1 MMSPSFKSGPNSS
14 IAIIEIYS
22 HHVFVHTLAASLL
35 ESGYKVT
42 IYVTERIAR
51 DLLPLFAENRIG
63 PKFVVAKNNE
73 NEFLFLRRIRREIEL
88 KNDLLFINSIQ
99 GYRIGYFYFNNFNIP
114 KIAGAGRISEFFGSE
129 YRLRGFDSIRQFLHH
144 NYTKFFLPKVIKR
157 LDAIIVHTEQAKTFA
172 LDNQFT
178 KPIHCMPFSL
188 YLGQSPKSADTR
200 SLEMLVTGQIVEGHR
215 DYFGLLS
222 TFESIWMRGFTN
234 IKLTVLTSP
243 VTEYG
248 YAVVKEMERLEK
260 KGFPITYFNDWI
272 PELEFLKT
280 TAKAQFIIA
289 PILPKGYGKGEL
301 TSVHVESVRMGIPAI
316 YPSWYRPDPTVES
329 SSIYYDSFHM
339 LENQIIDLYHN
350 PGQVCEISNKAVK
363 NVHAYCLEPVAIGLS
378 DFLNYFMHTDV

>member
-1 MMSPSFKSGPNSS
+1 MMSPSFKSGSNSS

-35 ESGYKVT
+35 KSGYNVT
-42 IYVTERIAR
+42 IYVTERIAK

-63 PKFVVAKNNE
+63 PKFKVAKKNE
-73 NEFLFLRRIRREIEL
+73 SEFLFLRRIRREIEL
-88 KNDLLFINSIQ
+88 ENDLLFINSIQ
-99 GYRIGYFYFNNFNIP
+99 GYRVGYFYLNNFNIP

-144 NYTKFFLPKVIKR
+144 NYTKFFLSKIIKR
-157 LDAIIVHTEQAKTFA
+157 LDAIIVHTEQAKKFA

-188 YLGQSPKSADTR
+188 YLGQPPKPADTV
-200 SLEMLVTGQIVEGHR
+200 SLEMLVTGQIVKGHR

-222 TFESIWMRGFTN
+222 MFESIWMKGFIN

-248 YAVVKEMERLEK
+248 YAVAREMERLEK

-289 PILPKGYGKGEL
+289 PILPKGYGQGEL

-329 SSIYYDSFHM
+329 GSIYYDSFHM

-350 PGQVCEISNKAVK
+350 PEQVREISNKAAK
-363 NVHAYCLEPVAIGLS
+363 NVHAYCLEPVAIELS
-378 DFLNYFMHTDV
+378 DFLKGSIHTDV

>member
-1 MMSPSFKSGPNSS
+1 MISPSFKSGPNSS

-114 KIAGAGRISEFFGSE
+114 KIAAAGRISEFFGSE

-144 NYTKFFLPKVIKR
+144 NYTKFFLPKVIRR

-188 YLGQSPKSADTR
+188 YLGQSPKSADTG

-222 TFESIWMRGFTN
+222 IFESIWMRGFIN

-248 YAVVKEMERLEK
+248 YAVAREMERLGK

-378 DFLNYFMHTDV
+378 DFLKDFIHTDV